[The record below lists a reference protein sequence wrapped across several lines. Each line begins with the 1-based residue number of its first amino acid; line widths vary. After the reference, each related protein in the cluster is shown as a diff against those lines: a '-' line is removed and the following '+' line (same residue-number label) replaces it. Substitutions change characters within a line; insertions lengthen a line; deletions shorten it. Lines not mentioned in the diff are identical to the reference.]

1 MTRGEWELVMAGFGV
16 PLWLAGRVIHRYF
29 ALGRVVV
36 ADRWQMRV
44 GLGLTIA
51 TTVMWWGIF
60 ALIALQDHNA
70 LIYSLARKANP
81 GEIELLNLCLCIA
94 GLGCSVLRKS
104 CGHQTA
110 KLRNAIAASCG
121 LLAFVWLAL
130 ALNPH

>member
-1 MTRGEWELVMAGFGV
+1 MTRGEWELVIAGFGIPV
-16 PLWLAGRVIHRYF
+16 WLAGRVIYRYF
-29 ALGRVVV
+29 ALDRAAL
-36 ADRWQMRV
+36 ADLWQMRI
-44 GLGLTIA
+44 GLVLTIA
-51 TTVMWWGIF
+51 TTVMWLWVF

-104 CGHQTA
+104 RGHSSA
-110 KLRNAIAASCG
+110 KLRSAIAANCG